1 MAAPA
6 PPAPARDA
14 GLRLRRGEGGTLPFA
29 LLLLLVGFLALYPI
43 GWLVAGSFSTGSPLE
58 AGRLTLANYA
68 TAYGDPEMVK
78 TLRSTIVFALGQMAV
93 AVALG
98 TALAWVVAR
107 TAVPGRRIFEF
118 LITIVFLMPLI
129 LGVIAWTMLLS
140 PGKGILNQA
149 LMALFGLE
157 RPPINIYSMGGMIFV
172 QGLYVTPLAFLVI
185 VPGFRAMNATLEEA
199 ARIAGAGAW
208 GTFRRITLPMMAPSI
223 LSAALLLTIIGI
235 ESFDVPQLLGQPVGI
250 FTYPTLIYGAVASRY
265 PPDYGTG
272 TALAVSLLGVTMIG
286 VLLYRRATRMAE
298 RFATLSGKGGSV
310 APIDLGRWRWVVSGA
325 CWAFF
330 ALAVFLPLAVLL
342 LGSFLRFFGRFDAET
357 FTRLT
362 FDNYARALSHPRVVE
377 GAINSLL
384 VSSAAA
390 LICVALALAV
400 GYFAMRTARR
410 GRGLLETL
418 AMLPISF
425 PATVLG
431 LGLLWGYVVFPL
443 PIYGTVAILLIAFA
457 TRYLPIGLRTLAG
470 PLLQLS
476 RELEE
481 AAWISGAGRMRAVV
495 AIVVPLLRPALLSA
509 WVLLFMMFMREL
521 GMSILLAG
529 LNNPV
534 LSVVMYDYYESGE
547 LPLLSALCLML
558 MLGVGLVALAVQAI
572 LSRRR
577 FTIGVG

>member
-1 MAAPA
+1 VP
-6 PPAPARDA
+6 A
-14 GLRLRRGEGGTLPFA
+14 GLNPRAAGAAAADRAGAGGSAAALP
-29 LLLLLVGFLALYPI
+29 LLLLVGFLALYPI
-43 GWLVAGSFSTGSPLE
+43 GWLVAGSFSTGPPLE
-58 AGRLTLANYA
+58 GGRFTLANYA
-68 TAYGDPEMVK
+68 AAYGDPELVK
-78 TLRSTIVFALGQMAV
+78 TLRSTLVFALGQMAL
-93 AVALG
+93 AVTLG
-98 TALAWVVAR
+98 TSLAWVVTR
-107 TAVPGRRIFEF
+107 TEVPGRRAFEF
-118 LITIVFLMPLI
+118 MITLVFLMPLI

-140 PGKGILNQA
+140 PGKGLLNQA
-149 LMALFGLE
+149 LMALLGLA
-157 RPPINIYSMGGMIFV
+157 RPPLDIYSMGGMVFV

-199 ARIAGAGAW
+199 ARVAGAGPW
-208 GTFRRITLPMMAPSI
+208 GTFRRVTLPLMAPSI

-235 ESFDVPQLLGQPVGI
+235 ESFDVPQLLGAPVGI
-250 FTYPTLIYGAVASRY
+250 YTYPTLIYGAVAARY
-265 PPDYGTG
+265 PPDYGSG
-272 TALAVSLLGVTMIG
+272 TALAVSLLGVTMLG
-286 VLLYRRATRMAE
+286 VLLYRRATRAAE
-298 RFATLSGKGGSV
+298 RYATLAGKGGSS
-310 APIDLGRWRWVVSGA
+310 APADLGRWRWLVSA
-325 CWAFF
+325 CCWAFF

-362 FDNYARALSHPRVVE
+362 LENYARAFSHPRVAE
-377 GAINSLL
+377 GALNSVL
-384 VSSAAA
+384 VSGLSAT
-390 LICVALALAV
+390 LCVALALAV
-400 GYFAMRTARR
+400 GYVAIRSTAR

-443 PIYGTVAILLIAFA
+443 PIYGTIAILLVAFT

-470 PLLQLS
+470 PLLQLA

-481 AAWISGAGRMRAVV
+481 AAWISGAGRLRTVS

-547 LPLLSALCLML
+547 LPMLSALCLLL
-558 MLGVGLVALAVQAI
+558 MLGVGLVALAVQAA

-577 FTIGVG
+577 LALGVG